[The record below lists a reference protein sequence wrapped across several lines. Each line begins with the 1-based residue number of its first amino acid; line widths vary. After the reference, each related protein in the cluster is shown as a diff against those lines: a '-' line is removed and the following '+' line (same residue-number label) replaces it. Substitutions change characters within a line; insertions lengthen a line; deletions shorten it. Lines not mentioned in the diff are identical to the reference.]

1 MTAQYF
7 YRQLSN
13 IHHSERSDADRI
25 DMLYRLLVQ
34 MVLLA
39 TEGESVHFS
48 TLFARM
54 AYAFQSKNVNGR
66 VAYALHNFRRKA
78 DRRQQG
84 HTLEIPDGE
93 VVREGLKAL
102 AEANDAFFGETIPRD
117 VAAWLPEVHVMEVA
131 RPTKEFKP
139 VVRVVAMT
147 DFPKAKQ
154 LLVRPETN
162 PGAPVRVRYDEP
174 DRNEIFNKTIQYLRK
189 VVNFPAVLNLLDV
202 EVRPDG
208 TWSPRAFILEP
219 DYLVDVSAVA
229 GCYNGK
235 LPVPLFYI
243 LGKFLPYT
251 KSIPLLTGDIANFFL
266 DEIMTN
272 PEANFKDT
280 FPKVFLQ
287 NPLPFSLMEDKDI
300 LTIRQ
305 SSQRHWTSLQKVIRQ
320 DFAKE
325 KIEHTHCYLEP
336 TFYSER
342 YGLQGRL
349 DVLHRHDKRA
359 AIVELKSGKPFH
371 PGKDGITT
379 SHKIQTLLYDL
390 MIKSAFGSEVD
401 PKNYIL
407 YSKLDSDQLKYA
419 PRIKQQQWEALQV
432 RNEIVGLEYQLH
444 QGSLPNPIFSR
455 LRPDRFPKIRGFRA
469 DDLQL
474 FEKTYLGATELERMY
489 FGLFTGFVAREQLMA
504 KTGAPDAERI
514 NGLSALWRDTL
525 RRKEE
530 RFAVFSHLTIVEK
543 DVRSEEPTIVF
554 RRDTERDKLA
564 NFRRGDVVVLYPYDR
579 ADASVLSHQIFKCTI
594 QQITPETV
602 TVQLRCRQF
611 NEELFDRYELW
622 NLEADIMDSGF
633 RSLHRGLFGFLQSE
647 TQKRSLLLGQRPP
660 RKPEVTEFRDGKI
673 VVPKERPEHKRIE
686 VPQELTAEQQKV
698 FRQIVLS
705 EEYFLLWGPP
715 GTGKTSMMLRYL
727 VDHLVRQEGEEIL
740 LLAYTNRSVDEMCEA
755 LQESGLDFLRIGSA
769 HGTSPRYRD
778 RLLQTRIQGVRRR
791 SELRDIVEAHRVV
804 VSTVSS
810 FNGKPELLQLKKFSR
825 VIIDEASQIL
835 EPLLVGLLPK
845 FPKFV
850 LIGDHKQLPAVVQQS
865 TDRSR
870 VEYEPLRELGLT
882 NLRNSLFERL
892 FKRCQTQDWT
902 WAYAQLSAQGRMH
915 EEVMQF
921 PNRQFYGGT
930 LKILPQSIPHS
941 AAQAAALE
949 LSRPAAATELEC
961 ELCSRRLLY
970 LPTETDDSLTGKTN
984 ADEVRRL
991 LEVLTSLQRVYRH
1004 NERELNPETI
1014 GIITPFRAQI
1024 ALIKEA
1030 LETTELELPDI
1041 TIDTVERYQGGARD
1055 IILLSLCTNSP
1066 EQLKQMISLSD
1077 EQVDR
1082 KLNVA
1087 LTRARQQVVI
1097 LGNRDVLNG
1106 NKIYRNLL
1114 RSIERMHPVD
1124 P

>member
-7 YRQLSN
+7 YRQLTK
-13 IHHSERSDADRI
+13 IHRSEQSD
-25 DMLYRLLVQ
+25 LVRLDSLHQLMVQ
-34 MVLLA
+34 MILLA
-39 TEGESVHFS
+39 TEGEKIHFS

-66 VAYALHNFRRKA
+66 VAYALHNFRRKVE
-78 DRRQQG
+78 RRQQG
-84 HTLEIPDGE
+84 HTLEIPDEE
-93 VVREGLKAL
+93 VVRTGLKAL
-102 AEANDAFFGETIPRD
+102 ADACEAFFGETIPRD
-117 VAAWLPEVHVMEVA
+117 VAAWLPQVYEMEVY
-131 RPTKEFKP
+131 RSTKKFLP

-154 LLVRPETN
+154 LLVRPEGN
-162 PGAPVRVRYDEP
+162 PGEPVRVRYDEP
-174 DRNEIFNKTIQYLRK
+174 DRNEIFNKTIQYLRS
-189 VVNFPAVLNLLDV
+189 VVQFPAVLNLIDV
-202 EVRPDG
+202 EVSEDG

-229 GCYNGK
+229 SCYSGRH
-235 LPVPLFYI
+235 PQPLFY
-243 LGKFLPYT
+243 LLSKFLPYT

-266 DEIMTN
+266 DELMTN
-272 PEANFKDT
+272 PEADFRET

-300 LTIRQ
+300 LRIRKD
-305 SSQRHWTSLQKVIRQ
+305 SQRHWTSLKKVIKE
-320 DFAKE
+320 DFASAN
-325 KIEHTHCYLEP
+325 IDHDHCYLEP

-349 DVLHRHDKRA
+349 DVLHRHEDRA
-359 AIVELKSGKPFH
+359 AIVELKSGKPFN
-371 PGKDGITT
+371 PGKDGITP

-390 MIKSAFGSEVD
+390 MIKSAFGNEVD
-401 PKNYIL
+401 PRNYIL
-407 YSKLDSDQLKYA
+407 YSKLETEQLRYA

-444 QGSLPNPIFSR
+444 QGNLPNPVFSR
-455 LRPDRFPKIRGFRA
+455 LRPDRFPRVKGFRA
-469 DDLQL
+469 NDLQL
-474 FEKTYLGATELERMY
+474 FAGTYENVSELERMY

-504 KTGAPDAERI
+504 KTGAPNTERV

-530 RFAVFSHLTIVEK
+530 RFAVFSHLTIQEK

-554 RRDTERDKLA
+554 RRDTGRDKLA

-594 QQITPETV
+594 QEITPEQV

-633 RSLHRGLFGFLQSE
+633 RGLHRGLFGFLQSKE
-647 TQKRSLLLGQRPP
+647 DKRRLLLGQRPP
-660 RKPEVTEFRDGKI
+660 RKLKATEFKDGKI
-673 VVPKERPEHKRIE
+673 IVPTQPIEHKRIE
-686 VPQELTAEQQKV
+686 VPQELTSEQQKV

-715 GTGKTSMMLRYL
+715 GTGKTSMMLRHL
-727 VDHLVRQEGEEIL
+727 VDYLVRQEGEEIL

-755 LQESGLDFLRIGSA
+755 LQNAGLDFLRIGSA
-769 HGTSPRYRD
+769 HGTSPQYRD
-778 RLLQTRIQGVRRR
+778 RLLQTKIQGVRRR
-791 SELRDIVEAHRVV
+791 AELREVVEAHRVV

-810 FNGKPELLQLKKFSR
+810 FNGKPELLQLKQFSR

-845 FPKFV
+845 FPKFL

-865 TDRSR
+865 AEQSSVD
-870 VEYEPLRELGLT
+870 YEPLRELGLT

-892 FKRCQTQDWT
+892 FKRCQQEKWT

-915 EEVMQF
+915 REVMDF
-921 PNRQFYGGT
+921 PNRQFYGNS
-930 LKILPQSIPHS
+930 LKILPESIPHS
-941 AAQAAALE
+941 LTQSAV
-949 LSRPAAATELEC
+949 LSFDQPEEASELEC
-961 ELCSRRLLY
+961 DLCSRRLLY
-970 LPTETDDSLTGKTN
+970 LPTATDDNLNTKTN

-991 LEVLTSLQRVYRH
+991 LDVLRSLQRVYQH
-1004 NERELNPETI
+1004 NQLDLHAGSI

-1024 ALIKEA
+1024 ALIREA
-1030 LETTELELPDI
+1030 LEGAGLNLPRI

-1055 IILLSLCTNSP
+1055 IILLSLCTNSA
-1066 EQLKQMISLSD
+1066 EQLQQMISLSD

-1097 LGNRDVLNG
+1097 LGNRDVLNA
-1106 NKIYRNLL
+1106 NSIYRNLL
-1114 RSIERMHPVD
+1114 KSIERMLPVG
-1124 P
+1124 